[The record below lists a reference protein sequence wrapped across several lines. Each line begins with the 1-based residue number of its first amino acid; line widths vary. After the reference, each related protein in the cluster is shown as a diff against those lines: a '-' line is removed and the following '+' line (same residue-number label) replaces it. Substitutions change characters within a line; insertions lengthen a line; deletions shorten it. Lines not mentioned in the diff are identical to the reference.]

1 GLVMLALGCSVAAQQ
16 PLIYPAKGQ
25 SLQRQQSDKAE
36 CQTWAKQTTGVGVDP
51 VALAQ
56 QASTQPGAPPPQGQV
71 LKGAAGGAIAGD
83 AGKGAAIG
91 AVVGT
96 AAGGIRKHRTQQ
108 AATAQSQS
116 NQQQMSQQLA
126 TFNRAVGHV

>member
-1 GLVMLALGCSVAAQQ
+1 MGREYV
-16 PLIYPAKGQ
+16 P
-25 SLQRQQSDKAE
+25 E
-36 CQTWAKQTTGVGVDP
+36 
-51 VALAQ
+51 LAQ

-71 LKGAAGGAIAGD
+71 LKSAAGGAIAGD

-108 AATAQSQS
+108 AAAAQRQS
-116 NQQQMSQQLA
+116 SQQQMSQQLA

>member
-1 GLVMLALGCSVAAQQ
+1 MCRNWIVEEAFRHATPDAS
-16 PLIYPAKGQ
+16 LI
-25 SLQRQQSDKAE
+25 
-36 CQTWAKQTTGVGVDP
+36 QTC
-51 VALAQ
+51 
-56 QASTQPGAPPPQGQV
+56 
-71 LKGAAGGAIAGD
+71 
-83 AGKGAAIG
+83 AAID

-108 AATAQSQS
+108 AAAAQRQS